1 MPKNVSNSQK
11 VKMKTY
17 LDRMLMVIVKHFL
30 RYSNNFY
37 FLWIWLCV
45 ELSGSNST
53 TKNKTLLKNLKLR
66 KFIFSKSDNLLSL
79 LTFNDSKCLYLI
91 FQDEFLIT
99 LYPILKN
106 WWVFFILFGNFYTK
120 IFIKSRL
127 LWPLAILLYAQML
140 KCVAT
145 LYVVV
150 VAMILWS

>member
-30 RYSNNFY
+30 RYSNNFQ

-79 LTFNDSKCLYLI
+79 LTFNDSKCLYLV
-91 FQDEFLIT
+91 FQDRFIT
-99 LYPILKN
+99 PYTTLKN
-106 WWVFFILFGNFYTK
+106 FFLSFGNFYTK
-120 IFIKSRL
+120 IFFQKSRL